1 MGELPISV
9 IEAMSEGEITQ
20 EQLRQLITAEAEALS
35 MDFDEAVSRA
45 RQGSLPKN
53 AIGADIELLV
63 ELLAA

>member
-1 MGELPISV
+1 MGELPSSV

-20 EQLRQLITAEAEALS
+20 EQLRQLITAEAEALD
-35 MDFDEAVSRA
+35 MDFDEAVLRA